1 MNISRS
7 STIFVIFPLLL
18 IILAGCHPGPDEIKE
33 LYDRQAALEAKID
46 KLNQDMEAG
55 LARLEQDMD
64 KVETGQQKLET
75 DVELLKL
82 KNTPP
87 EMKTAKPEPRKNSS
101 RSPKTVREKPKTP
114 ANTPEFIFSK
124 ADANYSDGQYEDAI
138 LEYQKLIDTY
148 PKDKRVPAAY
158 LKQGLSLINL
168 GRKQEAKYFLN
179 TLIDKY
185 PDSKEAQTARDKLK
199 TI

>member
-1 MNISRS
+1 MTCVTKKRLSIQAGSIIYRLS
-7 STIFVIFPLLL
+7 SI
-18 IILAGCHPGPDEIKE
+18 
-33 LYDRQAALEAKID
+33 
-46 KLNQDMEAG
+46 
-55 LARLEQDMD
+55 
-64 KVETGQQKLET
+64 
-75 DVELLKL
+75 
-82 KNTPP
+82 
-87 EMKTAKPEPRKNSS
+87 
-101 RSPKTVREKPKTP
+101 PKTP

>member
-1 MNISRS
+1 MNISRLS
-7 STIFVIFPLLL
+7 PISVIFPLLL
-18 IILAGCHPGPDEIKE
+18 IILAGCYPKPDQIKE

-55 LARLEQDMD
+55 LARIEQDMD

-75 DVELLKL
+75 DVELLKQ
-82 KNTPP
+82 KNAPP
-87 EMKTAKPEPRKNSS
+87 EMKTAKPEPRKNS
-101 RSPKTVREKPKTP
+101 RNPKTAREKPKTP

-148 PKDKRVPAAY
+148 PRDKRVPAAY

-185 PDSKEAQTARDKLK
+185 PDSKEAQTARSKLK

>member
-1 MNISRS
+1 MNISHLS
-7 STIFVIFPLLL
+7 PIYFISPFLL
-18 IILAGCHPGPDEIKE
+18 IFLAACYPHPDEIKE
-33 LYDRQAALEAKID
+33 LYDRQSALEAKID
-46 KLNQDMEAG
+46 KLSQDMEAG
-55 LARLEQDMD
+55 LARIEQDMD
-64 KVETGQQKLET
+64 KVEAGQQKLAL
-75 DVELLKL
+75 DVETLKL
-82 KNTPP
+82 RNAAAD
-87 EMKTAKPEPRKNSS
+87 KTAVKPESRKNGKNG
-101 RSPKTVREKPKTP
+101 KTAQAKPKSP
-114 ANTPEFIFSK
+114 SNTPEFIFSK

-185 PDSKEAQTARDKLK
+185 PNSKEAQTARAKLK

>member
-1 MNISRS
+1 MNISPS
-7 STIFVIFPLLL
+7 SPIFVIFPLLL
-18 IILAGCHPGPDEIKE
+18 IILAGCYPKPEEIKE

-55 LARLEQDMD
+55 LARIEQDMD

-82 KNTPP
+82 KNAPP
-87 EMKTAKPEPRKNSS
+87 EMKTAKPEPRKNS
-101 RSPKTVREKPKTP
+101 RSPKTARERSKTP

>member
-1 MNISRS
+1 MNISRLS
-7 STIFVIFPLLL
+7 PISFILPILLVF
-18 IILAGCHPGPDEIKE
+18 LASCYPKPGEIKE

-55 LARLEQDMD
+55 LARIEQDMD
-64 KVETGQQKLET
+64 KMETGQQKLET
-75 DVELLKL
+75 DVALLKQ
-82 KNTPP
+82 KDTPP
-87 EMKTAKPEPRKNSS
+87 EKKIAKPEPRKNNKNT
-101 RSPKTVREKPKTP
+101 KTAQNKPKSEE
-114 ANTPEFIFSK
+114 NTPEFIFSK
-124 ADANYSDGQYEDAI
+124 ADSNYADAQYEDAI

-148 PKDKRVPAAY
+148 PRDKRVPAAY

-185 PDSKEAQTARDKLK
+185 PDSNEAQTARAKLR

>member
-1 MNISRS
+1 MNISRLS
-7 STIFVIFPLLL
+7 PIYFISPFLL
-18 IILAGCHPGPDEIKE
+18 IFLAACYPHPDEIKE

-46 KLNQDMEAG
+46 KLSQDMEAG
-55 LARLEQDMD
+55 LARIEQDMD
-64 KVETGQQKLET
+64 KVEAGQERLEA
-75 DVELLKL
+75 DVGLLKQ
-82 KNTPP
+82 KNTAS
-87 EMKTAKPEPRKNSS
+87 EKKTASTDNRKNSKNS
-101 RSPKTVREKPKTP
+101 KTAEGKPKP
-114 ANTPEFIFSK
+114 QVNTAEFIFSK
-124 ADANYSDGQYEDAI
+124 ADASYEDGQYEDAI

-185 PDSKEAQTARDKLK
+185 PDSKEAKTARAKLR